1 MQRAMDRLS
10 DFVERRRRLVVAV
23 WVIALLAAL
32 PFAAKQTE
40 HLTSGGFTSPGSGSE
55 KVDHALD
62 SFSGVDREGVAAVL
76 ALEKDATRE
85 DVNAALARLRRT
97 AAKHEGT
104 HVAGPTRDPRIA
116 RTKNGTRVVLVPIRV
131 EGSRNEAADTVVD
144 LRKDVLDGSSRNV
157 DIQLTGQQALWA
169 GMQDVTKED
178 LESAEFTGF
187 PVVLL
192 ILLAVF
198 GSLAAAVLPLTLG
211 FAAVM
216 LTGAEIFFLSQQTD
230 MSVFVTNTASMIGI
244 GVAVD
249 YSLFVLARYRE
260 EIQKGATPDQARRTS
275 MRTSGIAVAFSG
287 VTVLI
292 SLAGLFLV
300 ESQTLRSMAM
310 GAIIVV
316 SVSILGAITLLPALM
331 RVLGRRAYS
340 RGRIATIT
348 GLLVR
353 ARRNSPRRRGRSQPE
368 LAPGSFWSRWTGRV
382 TRRPITAAVLSAA
395 LMLALAYPT
404 LSLEWGNGALDQF
417 PQDNETRIAAERAA
431 EVQGEGAAGPM
442 LVMAR
447 FREGT
452 ATDSRN
458 RAAVDR
464 FTAQSKR
471 DERVAKV
478 GPPAVSK
485 DRTAVLLA
493 ITPRD
498 HFESDRADALLDELR
513 TGSNPLADVARVDVG
528 GATAFNS
535 DFIDLI
541 SGSMWKILLFVLAFS
556 YLVLLVLLRS
566 VLLPLKAVL
575 MNLLSVGA
583 AYGVLVAIFQ
593 WGWADG
599 FLGFQS
605 LGYVQAM
612 TPPFLLAVVFGL
624 SMDYEVF
631 LLTRIKERYEAT
643 RDTQRAV
650 AEGLAA
656 SARTI
661 TSAAAI
667 MVAVFAVF
675 ATTGTPAIKEIGLGL
690 SVAIALDATIV
701 RLVLV
706 PATMEIMGRWNWWL
720 PKWLDRILP
729 RTDFE
734 AGGEPTEPTPPAA
747 PPREEPAPAA
757 A

>member
-1 MQRAMDRLS
+1 MDRLS
-10 DFVERRRRLVVAV
+10 DFVERRRRLVIAV
-23 WVIALLAAL
+23 WAVALLAAL
-32 PFAAKQTE
+32 PFAARQTE
-40 HLTSGGFTSPGSGSE
+40 HLTSGGFTSPGSGSQ
-55 KVDHALD
+55 KVDEALG
-62 SFSGVDREGVAAVL
+62 SFPGVDREGVAAVL
-76 ALEKDATRE
+76 ALEKDATRR
-85 DVNAALARLRRT
+85 DVNAALTRLRRT
-97 AAKHEGT
+97 AADHEGVT
-104 HVAGPTRDPRIA
+104 IEGPARDPRVV
-116 RTKNGTRVVLVPIRV
+116 RTKSGTRVVLVPIRV
-131 EGSRNEAADTVVD
+131 EGSRNEAADTVVEM
-144 LRKDVLDGSSRNV
+144 REDVLAGSSRNV
-157 DIQLTGQQALWA
+157 DIELTGQQALWA

-198 GSLAAAVLPLTLG
+198 GSLAAAVLPLALG

-216 LTGAEIFFLSQQTD
+216 LTGAEIFFLSQQTG

-260 EIQKGATPDQARRTS
+260 EIQKGADPDRARRTS
-275 MRTSGIAVAFSG
+275 MRTSGIAVVFSG

-300 ESQTLRSMAM
+300 NSQTLRSMAL

-331 RVLGRRAYS
+331 RMLGRRAYS
-340 RGRIATIT
+340 RGRVATVT

-353 ARRNSPRRRGRSQPE
+353 ARRNSPRRRGRSHPE
-368 LAPGSFWSRWTGRV
+368 LANGSFWSRWTTRV
-382 TRRPITAAVLSAA
+382 MRRPITAAVLSAS
-395 LMLALAYPT
+395 LMLALAYPA
-404 LSLEWGNGALDQF
+404 LSLDWGNGALDQF
-417 PQDNETRIAAERAA
+417 PRDNPTRIAAERAA
-431 EVQGEGAAGPM
+431 EVQGEGAAGPL
-442 LVMAR
+442 LVMSR
-447 FREGT
+447 FREGS
-452 ATDSRN
+452 ASDARN

-464 FTAQSKR
+464 FVAQAKR
-471 DERVAKV
+471 DDRVAEV
-478 GPPAVSK
+478 APPAVSK

-493 ITPRD
+493 VTPRD
-498 HFESDRADALLDELR
+498 HFESDRADALLDKLR
-513 TGSNPLADVARVDVG
+513 AGSNPLADVARVDVG

-593 WGWADG
+593 WGWMDG

-631 LLTRIKERYEAT
+631 LLTRIKERYEGT

-690 SVAIALDATIV
+690 SVAIALDATLV

-706 PATMEIMGRWNWWL
+706 PATMEIMGSWNWWL

-729 RTDFE
+729 HTDFE
-734 AGGEPTEPTPPAA
+734 GGGEPPSKPTPPA
-747 PPREEPAPAA
+747 PPRDEPAPAA